1 MIIALTNPMNFH
13 SYFNKKDIK
22 LNFLKTMDLELKKT
36 KPNILITGTP
46 GTGKTTLSTLL
57 SDQTGLIHL
66 DVAKLIND

>member
-1 MIIALTNPMNFH
+1 
-13 SYFNKKDIK
+13 
-22 LNFLKTMDLELKKT
+22 MDLELKKT